1 MESLFEPDLELEIG
15 LTGIR
20 EGPRWLS
27 LALTLPLF
35 LGLLASFSLWRF
47 RPEAP
52 RKVSAS
58 VSRQVDVVLEPGAGA
73 SPRQAPPSP
82 TPGDP
87 LGNGTVD
94 PALLKAEALRPD
106 LPKVTAFTPDLT
118 QEPPRTLPEGAS
130 LPLLPQ
136 GLPVAPG
143 GNGMARGSG
152 GAAAPAPKPPPRR
165 LQVSG
170 VEADELRAVHQPIP
184 VIRNARKGLGG
195 TVVVRVRIGADGV
208 PVSATPLS
216 GPEEVFA
223 QITAA
228 VLQWRFHVPER
239 LRPEAPIRLD
249 VKLQL
254 SYL

>member
-1 MESLFEPDLELEIG
+1 MTALFEPDLELEIG

-47 RPEAP
+47 RPGP
-52 RKVSAS
+52 PSVVSAT

-87 LGNGTVD
+87 LGTGTVD
-94 PALLKAEALRPD
+94 PRLRQAEALRPD
-106 LPKVTAFTPDLT
+106 LPKVTAFTPELT
-118 QEPPRTLPEGAS
+118 QDPPRTLPEAAS
-130 LPLLPQ
+130 LPLLLP
-136 GLPVAPG
+136 GLPTAPG
-143 GNGMARGSG
+143 GNGMARGNG
-152 GAAAPAPKPPPRR
+152 GAAAPAPKPAPRR
-165 LQVSG
+165 LQVG
-170 VEADELRAVHQPIP
+170 GMEADELRVLHQPIP

-195 TVVVRVRIGADGV
+195 MVVVRVRIGADGV

-228 VLQWRFHVPER
+228 VLQWRFHVPEH
-239 LRPEAPIRLD
+239 LRGQAPIRLD

-254 SYL
+254 SYM